1 MTKKTFS
8 NLKNSAVL
16 TALLATT
23 GVAHATNS
31 QPDIYNNVGGPETE
45 IAVNPVINANPTA
58 SANAIAGASNNT
70 HVHSN
75 TDSAANAAGG
85 EASATGGSLD
95 ANVNGSVNGTIAD
108 MSNTT
113 NTNNVNAG
121 GAEVENSMNGTIAD
135 HSQTSNIAGGA
146 EVENA
151 LNANLSNGGVTDNS
165 QSYNNAG
172 GAEVENSVHNDLSNG
187 GVNGTIADNST
198 TNHSSIAGGAEVE
211 NSVNNDLSNGGV
223 NGTIADNSATHNN
236 AGGAEVSTDVDAS
249 SQNDLAQTNEQT
261 NDQAQTNEQTNAQ
274 DQTNS
279 QSTDVDTSNSG
290 NSENSNSQNTE
301 VGGNNSSYTNNST
314 YKSGAAANIP
324 QAAAIFATKS
334 CVSSTSV
341 GIGGGNVYAGY
352 GGLSFSHV
360 GSEAVSLVGE
370 MTIDGEKVDVA
381 YTIPELADLSPVDR
395 APIFTELRK
404 GEQEKATCL
413 MGNYIAQER
422 ALTKAYEQATG
433 VANINA
439 DAHTSGIAINA
450 QANMYIAEIQAKGAV
465 DVAKTTAIGEAFNQ
479 TVKHACVLGVTV
491 INTGDN
497 KQAVV
502 KETLP
507 LRGQGHENCEDVMWG
522 TFNQLTDGKADTTK
536 PDFSQFTKNVKA
548 APKF

>member
-23 GVAHATNS
+23 GAAHATNS

-58 SANAIAGASNNT
+58 NANAIAGANNNT

-75 TDSAANAAGG
+75 TNSAANAAGG
-85 EASATGGSLD
+85 EASATGGSVD
-95 ANVNGSVNGTIAD
+95 ANVNGAVNGTIAD

-135 HSQTSNIAGGA
+135 NSQTSNIAGGA
-146 EVENA
+146 EVENTM
-151 LNANLSNGGVTDNS
+151 NANLSNGGVTDNS

-172 GAEVENSVHNDLSNG
+172 GAEVENSMNADLSNG

-198 TNHSSIAGGAEVE
+198 
-211 NSVNNDLSNGGV
+211 
-223 NGTIADNSATHNN
+223 THNN

-450 QANMYIAEIQAKGAV
+450 QANMYIAEVQAKGAV
-465 DVAKTTAIGEAFNQ
+465 DVAKTQAVGEAFNQ
-479 TVKHACVLGVTV
+479 TVKHACNLGITKIKV
-491 INTGDN
+491 GAN
-497 KQAVV
+497 KEAIVE
-502 KETLP
+502 ETRAM
-507 LRGQGHENCEDVMWG
+507 RGEGHENCEDVMWG

>member
-16 TALLATT
+16 TALLATA
-23 GVAHATNS
+23 GAAHAGNTS
-31 QPDIYNNVGGPETE
+31 PDIYNNVGGPETE
-45 IAVNPVINANPTA
+45 IAVNPVITANPTA
-58 SANAIAGASNNT
+58 NANAIAGANNNT

-75 TDSAANAAGG
+75 TNSAAN
-85 EASATGGSLD
+85 ATGGSLD
-95 ANVNGSVNGTIAD
+95 ASVNGAVNGTIAD

-121 GAEVENSMNGTIAD
+121 GAEVENSMNGTISD
-135 HSQTSNIAGGA
+135 NSQTYNNAGGA

-187 GVNGTIADNST
+187 GVNGTISDNST

-223 NGTIADNSATHNN
+223 TSNINNDTTTHNN

-249 SQNDLAQTNEQT
+249 SQNDLAQTN
-261 NDQAQTNEQTNAQ
+261 DQDQTNEQTNQQ
-274 DQTNS
+274 DTS
-279 QSTDVDTSNSG
+279 VDTSNSG
-290 NSENSNSQNTE
+290 NSKNSNSQNTE
-301 VGGNNSSYTNNST
+301 VGGNNSSYTNNSV

-341 GIGGGNVYAGY
+341 GLGGGNVYAGY

-370 MTIDGEKVDVA
+370 MTVNGEVVDVA
-381 YTIPELADLSPVDR
+381 YTIPELADLSPVER
-395 APIFTELRK
+395 APIFNELRK
-404 GEQEKATCL
+404 GEQAKATCL

-450 QANMYIAEIQAKGAV
+450 QANMYIAEVQAKGAV
-465 DVAKTTAIGEAFNQ
+465 DVAKTQAIGEAFNQ
-479 TVKHACVLGVTV
+479 TVKHACNLGITKIKV
-491 INTGDN
+491 GAN
-497 KQAVV
+497 KEAIVE
-502 KETLP
+502 ETRAI
-507 LRGQGHENCEDVMWG
+507 RGQGHENCEDVMWG

-548 APKF
+548 TPKF

>member
-1 MTKKTFS
+1 MWYVITLLVKHKLFVEIISRFYAQSHKYGEIKVYIMTKKTFS

-23 GVAHATNS
+23 GAAHATNS
-31 QPDIYNNVGGPETE
+31 QPDIYNNIGGPETE
-45 IAVNPVINANPTA
+45 VVVSPTINASPTA
-58 SANAIAGASNNT
+58 NAKAGANNNT

-75 TDSAANAAGG
+75 TNSAANAAGG
-85 EASATGGSLD
+85 EASATGGSVD

-108 MSNTT
+108 MSNT
-113 NTNNVNAG
+113 TNNVNAG

-135 HSQTSNIAGGA
+135 NSQTSNIAGGA
-146 EVENA
+146 EVENTM
-151 LNANLSNGGVTDNS
+151 NANLSNGGVTDNS

-198 TNHSSIAGGAEVE
+198 T
-211 NSVNNDLSNGGV
+211 
-223 NGTIADNSATHNN
+223 HNN

-261 NDQAQTNEQTNAQ
+261 NAQ
-274 DQTNS
+274 DQTNN

-341 GIGGGNVYAGY
+341 GLGGGNVYAGY

-370 MTIDGEKVDVA
+370 MTVNGEVVDVA

-404 GEQEKATCL
+404 SEQEKATCL

-422 ALTKAYEQATG
+422 ALTKAYKQATG
-433 VANINA
+433 VAQINA
-439 DAHTSGIAINA
+439 EAHTSGIAINA
-450 QANMYIAEIQAKGAV
+450 QANMYIEEVRAKGAI
-465 DVAKTTAIGEAFNQ
+465 DHAKTEAIGAAFNQ
-479 TVKHACVLGVTV
+479 TVKHACNLGATV
-491 INTGDN
+491 INTGN
-497 KQAVV
+497 GKQDVV
-502 KETLP
+502 AGTVAI
-507 LRGQGHENCEDVMWG
+507 RGQGHENCEDVMWG
-522 TFNQLTDGKADTTK
+522 TFNQLTDGKAETTK
-536 PDFSQFTKNVKA
+536 PDFSQFTKSVKA
-548 APKF
+548 APRLQQ

>member
-23 GVAHATNS
+23 GAAHATNS

-45 IAVNPVINANPTA
+45 VVVNPVINANPNA
-58 SANAIAGASNNT
+58 NADANANAIAGAHNNT

-75 TDSAANAAGG
+75 TNSAAK
-85 EASATGGSLD
+85 ATGGSLD
-95 ANVNGSVNGTIAD
+95 ANVNGAVNGTIAD

-135 HSQTSNIAGGA
+135 NSQTYNNAGGA

-187 GVNGTIADNST
+187 GVTSNINNET
-198 TNHSSIAGGAEVE
+198 T
-211 NSVNNDLSNGGV
+211 
-223 NGTIADNSATHNN
+223 THNN

-249 SQNDLAQTNEQT
+249 SQNDLAQTN
-261 NDQAQTNEQTNAQ
+261 DQDQTNEQTNQQ
-274 DQTNS
+274 DTS
-279 QSTDVDTSNSG
+279 VDTSNSG
-290 NSENSNSQNTE
+290 NSQNANSQNTE
-301 VGGNNSSYTNNST
+301 VGGNNSSYTNNSV

-334 CVSSTSV
+334 CVSSTSI
-341 GIGGGNVYAGY
+341 GLGGGNVYAGY

-370 MTIDGEKVDVA
+370 MTVNGEKVDVA
-381 YTIPELADLSPVDR
+381 YTIPELADLDAVER
-395 APIFTELRK
+395 APIFKELRK
-404 GEQEKATCL
+404 GEQAKATCL

-433 VANINA
+433 VAKINA

-450 QANMYIAEIQAKGAV
+450 QANMYIAEVQAKGAV
-465 DVAKTTAIGEAFNQ
+465 DVVKTQAIGEAFNQ
-479 TVKHACVLGVTV
+479 TVKHACNLGITKIQV
-491 INTGDN
+491 GAN
-497 KQAVV
+497 KEAIVE
-502 KETLP
+502 ETRAM
-507 LRGQGHENCEDVMWG
+507 RGEGHENCEDVMWG
-522 TFNQLTDGKADTTK
+522 TFNQLTDGKADTSK
-536 PDFSQFTKNVKA
+536 PDFSQFTQGVKA
-548 APKF
+548 APKLNR